1 VAECRLGTLERGLW
15 RQNRRGPSATSGSAR
30 KSENAPIG
38 SVLKSE
44 NGLSGNAST
53 NDSRMI
59 NGASKSD
66 SNAAESEPAKT
77 VPTISQL
84 GVRPVAC
91 EVQRLDRDQ
100 GAGRESC
107 GVAGL
112 RRVEVW
118 TWYRDGSCFGGDSLS
133 SCFRT
138 GLRLS
143 RYRNN

>member
-1 VAECRLGTLERGLW
+1 VAECGLGTLERGLW
-15 RQNRRGPSATSGSAR
+15 KQNRRRPSATSGSAS

-38 SVLKSE
+38 SVLKRE
-44 NGLSGNAST
+44 NGLSGNASK

-66 SNAAESEPAKT
+66 SNAAESEPATT
-77 VPTISQL
+77 VPTISRSVCAPSL
-84 GVRPVAC
+84 ASL
-91 EVQRLDRDQ
+91 QRLDRDQ

-118 TWYRDGSCFGGDSLS
+118 TWYHDGSCFGGDSLS
-133 SCFRT
+133 SRFRT